1 MITEVAAFELLA
13 ASGPPEPVV
22 TSMAAFVSLPGSAP
36 SEPVVTKVAAFA
48 SDFSPQLPGERTTI
62 PDDLR

>member
-13 ASGPPEPVV
+13 GSPEPVV
-22 TSMAAFVSLPGSAP
+22 TSMAGFEL
-36 SEPVVTKVAAFA
+36 SEPVITKVAGFA
-48 SDFSPQLPGERTTI
+48 RDFGPQLPGERTTI